1 MGTMP
6 NKIIKN
12 LFSWSKQKL
21 LSLKTVAETIYKVE
35 IEREN
40 PNNFSILPLKTIKT
54 KISCI
59 HDRQRPTTCN
69 RIQMYITTI
78 VVQRTTAYST

>member
-54 KISCI
+54 KI
-59 HDRQRPTTCN
+59 
-69 RIQMYITTI
+69 
-78 VVQRTTAYST
+78 